1 VTDCLRIEELANTY
15 LAPRGHPAPERL
27 RSELDELARHRLNAC
42 CGRALSELLDPADK
56 SVWVIDELNVDFLMD
71 VSAAPPEELAEFW
84 AAQIAQSLFETF
96 SAGPDGEHVIR
107 YKNRAEYL
115 ARFLR
120 DLADGRAWGQWY
132 YSQFE
137 TLRSLPT
144 NAAMREALFR
154 DPDEAESTLLHLYQD
169 GQFNS
174 VASLLSALDQRL
186 LMQLCSPEETTP
198 TSACFSAVLN
208 AWRELGPRRQGF
220 DLGLYAQM
228 RSSHPQLS
236 PTEVRSSI
244 AHLSVIARWIELSQF
259 NTLVSA
265 LRAGDLDGAMKLLP
279 AQEQDSLPLLYSLSA
294 AEPAWIGTL
303 SSLDKPDDSALI
315 TRERPPLLN
324 TGVNHFRSSLGGL
337 FLLLP
342 GLAEDKELVR
352 IFGGQDDKTLRYL
365 LLLACCGLHR
375 EDVTNDPALLL
386 ATGLDSAPEPA
397 ALRSMQLPPVLDL
410 YEFAIN
416 EQDLQSFQTHLS
428 QLHLDGGL
436 CAQLANTAALLTKLL
451 AQRLP
456 GLGNSSPG
464 FLWRNVVSGDT
475 WFTAGPGKILVELSA
490 RPLEI
495 VMRMAGFHELIL
507 HLPWLPED
515 EVRIRFQDR

>member
-42 CGRALSELLDPADK
+42 CERALSELLDPADK

-84 AAQIAQSLFETF
+84 AAQIAQSLFKTF

-120 DLADGRAWGQWY
+120 DLAGGRAWGQWY
-132 YSQFE
+132 YNQFE

-144 NAAMREALFR
+144 SAAMREALFR
-154 DPDEAESTLLHLYQD
+154 EPDEAESTLLHLYQA

-174 VASLLSALDQRL
+174 VASLLNALDQRL
-186 LMQLCSPEETTP
+186 LLQLCSPEETTP
-198 TSACFSAVLN
+198 TSTCFSAVLN
-208 AWRELGPRRQGF
+208 AWRELGPRQAL
-220 DLGLYAQM
+220 DLELYAQI

-236 PTEVRSSI
+236 PAEVHSSI
-244 AHLSVIARWIELSQF
+244 VHLSVIARWIELSQF

-265 LRAGDLDGAMKLLP
+265 LRAGDLDRAMKLLP
-279 AQEQDSLPLLYSLSA
+279 AQEQESLLFLYSLSA

-303 SSLDKPDDSALI
+303 SLLDKADDSALT

-324 TGVNHFRSSLGGL
+324 AGVGHFRSSLGGL

-342 GLAEDKELVR
+342 GLAENKELVR
-352 IFGGQDDKTLRYL
+352 VFGGQEDKMLRYL

-375 EDVTNDPALLL
+375 EDVTDDPALLL
-386 ATGLDSAPEPA
+386 AAGLDSAPEPA
-397 ALRSMQLPPVLDL
+397 ALRSTQLPAALDQ
-410 YEFAIN
+410 YKFAIN
-416 EQDLQSFQTHLS
+416 EQDLQPFQTHLS
-428 QLHLDGGL
+428 QLHLDGRV
-436 CAQLANTAALLTKLL
+436 CAQLAKTAALLTKLL

-464 FLWRNVVSGDT
+464 FLWRNVISGDT
-475 WFTAGPGKILVELSA
+475 WFTAGLGKILVELSA

-507 HLPWLPED
+507 HLPWLPEE

>member
-42 CGRALSELLDPADK
+42 CGHALSELLDPADK

-84 AAQIAQSLFETF
+84 AAQIAQSLFRTF

-107 YKNRAEYL
+107 YKNRSEYL

-154 DPDEAESTLLHLYQD
+154 EPDEAESTLLHLYQA
-169 GQFNS
+169 GQLNS
-174 VASLLSALDQRL
+174 IAGFLSAFDQRL
-186 LMQLCSPEETTP
+186 LVELCSPEETTP
-198 TSACFSAVLN
+198 SGACFSAVLN
-208 AWRELGPRRQGF
+208 AWKDLGPRRQAL
-220 DLGLYAQM
+220 DLELYAQM

-236 PTEVRSSI
+236 AAEVRSSI
-244 AHLSVIARWIELSQF
+244 THLSVIARWIELPQF
-259 NTLVSA
+259 NTLASA
-265 LRAGDLDGAMKLLP
+265 LRAGDLDRAMKLLP
-279 AQEQDSLPLLYSLSA
+279 PQEQDTLLFLYSLSA

-303 SSLDKPDDSALI
+303 SSLDNPDDSVLI
-315 TRERPPLLN
+315 TEQPPLLN
-324 TGVNHFRSSLGGL
+324 AGVSHFRSSLGGL

-342 GLAEDKELVR
+342 GLAENKELVS
-352 IFGGQDDKTLRYL
+352 IFGGEEDKILRYL
-365 LLLACCGLHR
+365 LLLACCGLHP

-386 ATGLDSAPEPA
+386 AAGLDSAPEPA
-397 ALRSMQLPPVLDL
+397 ALRSTQLPAALDQ
-410 YEFAIN
+410 YEFATN
-416 EQDLQSFQTHLS
+416 EQDFQPFQTHLS
-428 QLHLDGGL
+428 QLHFNDRV
-436 CAQLANTAALLTKLL
+436 CAQLAKSAALLTKLL

-475 WFTAGPGKILVELSA
+475 WFTSGQGKILVELSD

-507 HLPWLPED
+507 HLPWLPEE
-515 EVRIRFQDR
+515 EVRIRFQHR